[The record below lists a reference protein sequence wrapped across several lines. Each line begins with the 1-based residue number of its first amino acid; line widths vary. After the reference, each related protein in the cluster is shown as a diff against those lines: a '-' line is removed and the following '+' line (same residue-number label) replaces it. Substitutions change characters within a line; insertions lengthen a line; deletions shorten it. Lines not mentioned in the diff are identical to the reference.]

1 MTYLVFPFNHNHKEL
16 PMMPFRQPT
25 ASDIAAAIPLD
36 KLAELVAEK
45 LLDKIEIPLDEIVES
60 IMSDFDYDSIEIDYD
75 SIDIDYGSIEIDYDE
90 LAKCVDHSDVA
101 SELAYSHIGASEVA
115 EQLADSF
122 DADDIAE
129 HICLSS
135 LASEIDISELAESFS
150 DKRMRQVADF
160 VSCAELA
167 KHVQDPWS
175 MMVTPFQENQQS

>member
-1 MTYLVFPFNHNHKEL
+1 
-16 PMMPFRQPT
+16 MPFRQPT